1 MPDWKKIIIGT
12 GITAGLAA
20 IGYKLLSAKKT
31 GQQLE
36 VVHTAMIHKV
46 DTKGVSIRLDV
57 VLKNPGSDEL
67 VIKHPFVK
75 VEYKGTTLGSSQVS
89 NTDIKIAKFSEQKL
103 QPIYINIPLKGIFSL
118 AFNLLQAITRKEEI
132 KVNIKTITS
141 MLLGFNKWIPYETS
155 QEVILLKA
163 KDK

>member
-36 VVHTAMIHKV
+36 VVHMAMIHKV

-67 VIKHPFVK
+67 IIKHPFVK

-89 NTDIKIAKFSEQKL
+89 NVDIKIAKFSEQKL
-103 QPIYINIPLKGIFSL
+103 QPIYISIPLKGIFSL